1 MSMCQMKLHN
11 EIYTLSSCEYCL
23 RTHANFK
30 ATSLNPFASNLLI
43 ILPTNPLCTPSGLTI
58 RKVRS
63 FAAAIAFENN
73 DKNDNTVQMTIQRVN
88 TGYRE
93 PNRKMRTNLQS
104 TDKDFR
110 DHLHTACVSNTLE
123 SICVLSVIHG
133 CQRGVA
139 KCGGS
144 KRNALLEITI

>member
-1 MSMCQMKLHN
+1 MSMCQVKLHN
-11 EIYTLSSCEYCL
+11 SSREYCL

-88 TGYRE
+88 TGYKE
-93 PNRKMRTNLQS
+93 QNRKMRIYLRS
-104 TDKDFR
+104 TDKEFR
-110 DHLHTACVSNTLE
+110 DYLHTARISNL
-123 SICVLSVIHG
+123 
-133 CQRGVA
+133 
-139 KCGGS
+139 
-144 KRNALLEITI
+144 